1 MNKMRTIATVES
13 IGFSIASGIKVTLSD
28 RQYTHYIKPEQLKHG
43 GKNCEIADLVI
54 GSKIEFD
61 CGVHPATR
69 DLTNVIILSD
79 GIKEVDV
86 EGNLIKW

>member
-1 MNKMRTIATVES
+1 MNEKRTVATVES

-28 RQYTHYIKPEQLKHG
+28 RQYTHYIKPDQLKHG

-79 GIKEVDV
+79 GIREVDT